1 MVGAGVIV
9 GKTVMVGTAVGASE
23 HLYELKLVVPEAQFT
38 KDVPNA
44 PVLAHPPDAVE
55 SDPPSMYTSS
65 PAASASLLL
74 K

>member
-1 MVGAGVIV
+1 VGIAV
-9 GKTVMVGTAVGASE
+9 VGTGEAVGSGVGASR
-23 HLYELKLVVPEAQFT
+23 HLYELKLVVPETQFT
-38 KDVPNA
+38 NDVPNA
-44 PVLAHPPDAVE
+44 PVLAHPLDAVE